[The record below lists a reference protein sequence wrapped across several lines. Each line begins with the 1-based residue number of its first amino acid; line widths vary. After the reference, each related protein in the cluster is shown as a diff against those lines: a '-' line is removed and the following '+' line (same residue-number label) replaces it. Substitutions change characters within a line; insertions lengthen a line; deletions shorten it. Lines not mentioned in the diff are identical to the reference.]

1 MPAAPA
7 DFLPV
12 SVTPALSRMVERELV
27 LLTFTTPPMAFL
39 HTNLY
44 AFRPTG
50 STTAALISILHH
62 ITKLLETNNYVTLV
76 SFYFFKTCDMVQHST
91 LAAKLSSIDLPDN
104 IFNWLVDFLKE
115 VQRSSLNG
123 FRPSYPKAPASC
135 RAGELAQL
143 PSLSIHLTSIWY
155 ISKIG
160 WSNMLMTHTCWLD
173 PLREPRSVRIWNQ

>member
-1 MPAAPA
+1 MHPAVMHPVAMVAMPAAPA

-123 FRPSYPKAPASC
+123 FRPSYQKRQR
-135 RAGELAQL
+135 RAGLGSW
-143 PSLSIHLTSIWY
+143 PSCLHCQY
-155 ISKIG
+155 I
-160 WSNMLMTHTCWLD
+160 
-173 PLREPRSVRIWNQ
+173 